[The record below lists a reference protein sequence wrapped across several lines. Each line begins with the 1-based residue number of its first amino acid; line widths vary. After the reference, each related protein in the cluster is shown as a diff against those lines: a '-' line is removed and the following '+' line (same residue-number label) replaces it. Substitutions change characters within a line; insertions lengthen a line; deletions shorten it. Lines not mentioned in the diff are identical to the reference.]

1 MMWCSINASWFQD
14 NDESERIHYDLS
26 MYGLNE
32 DFMDKFYKFVRA
44 EAEAE
49 LKKEQITNARK
60 MLEFLENYRKDYAEE
75 KERIHTIINKKNAQK
90 EEENEL

>member
-1 MMWCSINASWFQD
+1 MWCSINANWYHD
-14 NDESERIHYDLS
+14 NDENERIQYTLS

-32 DFMDKFYKFVRA
+32 DFMGKFYKFVRT

-60 MLEFLENYRKDYAEE
+60 LLEFLENYRKDYAQE
-75 KERIHTIINKKNAQK
+75 KERIHTIINEQNAQK

>member
-1 MMWCSINASWFQD
+1 MWCSINANWFHD
-14 NDESERIHYDLS
+14 NDEDERIHYTLS

-32 DFMDKFYKFVRA
+32 DFMDKFYKFIRT
-44 EAEAE
+44 EAESE

-60 MLEFLENYRKDYAEE
+60 LLEFLENYRKDYAKE
-75 KERIHTIINKKNAQK
+75 KERIHTIINEQNAQK

>member
-1 MMWCSINASWFQD
+1 MMWCSINANWFHD
-14 NDESERIHYDLS
+14 DDENEMIHYTLS

-32 DFMDKFYKFVRA
+32 DFMDKFYKFVRT
-44 EAEAE
+44 EAETE

-60 MLEFLENYRKDYAEE
+60 LLEFLENYRKDYAEE
-75 KERIHTIINKKNAQK
+75 KERIHTIINENNAQK